1 MDQVQAEISQLKAL
15 IEKQQDVLLQ
25 FMQQTNSKVEDVFKY
40 LKSKVSTVL
49 SAFALDILVMQQL
62 ATADTRASSEDE
74 DPGNE
79 PYTSAGDEEHPE

>member
-49 SAFALDILVMQQL
+49 SAFALDILVM
-62 ATADTRASSEDE
+62 
-74 DPGNE
+74 
-79 PYTSAGDEEHPE
+79 